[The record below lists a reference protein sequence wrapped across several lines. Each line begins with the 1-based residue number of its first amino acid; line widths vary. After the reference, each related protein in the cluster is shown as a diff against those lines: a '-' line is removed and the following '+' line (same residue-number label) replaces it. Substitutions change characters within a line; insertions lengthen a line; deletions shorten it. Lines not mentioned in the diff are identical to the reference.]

1 MKKTVKSLIIAASV
15 AAIAG
20 IGAVSF
26 AAWNVNTDSNV
37 DTNAGG
43 LGNVTATVGF
53 VLTGSDTATP
63 DLTLTDKLM
72 PYNQAAADVDTG
84 ETQMWSVA
92 LADINVTA
100 KDWTATLTQTGMT
113 LESGSSFYYTV
124 NTTETEALPTTDL
137 SAWTQLN
144 GTNAVEITNTEA
156 QTLKGYYLHIIL
168 DSSNLKDMDKTG
180 AVFTLTLAEKAD
192 A

>member
-26 AAWNVNTDSNV
+26 AAWNTNV
-37 DTNAGG
+37 DNDAVTNAGG

-53 VLTGSDTATP
+53 VLTGTDTATP

-72 PYNQAAADVDTG
+72 PYNQDGDDVGAG

-100 KDWTATLTQTGMT
+100 KNWTATLTQSGMT
-113 LESGSSFYYTV
+113 LESGSKFYYTV
-124 NTTETEALPTTDL
+124 NTTATQALPTTDL
-137 SAWTQLN
+137 TAWTELD

-156 QTLKGYYLHIIL
+156 QTVSGYYLHIIL
-168 DSSNLKDMDKTG
+168 DSSSLKDMDKTG

>member
-1 MKKTVKSLIIAASV
+1 MKKKVKSLIIAASV

-26 AAWNVNTDSNV
+26 AAWNVNVDSNV

-43 LGNVTATVGF
+43 LGNVTAATVGF
-53 VLTGSDTATP
+53 VLTGEQTATP

-72 PYNQAAADVDTG
+72 PYDQTSTETG
-84 ETQMWSVA
+84 ETTMWTVE

-100 KDWTATLTQTGMT
+100 NDWTATLTQTGIT
-113 LESGSSFYYTV
+113 LESGSKFYYTV
-124 NTTETEALPTTDL
+124 NTTEEQALPTTDL
-137 SAWTQLN
+137 TAWTELN
-144 GTNAVEITNTEA
+144 GTNAVTITNSEA
-156 QTLKGYYLHIIL
+156 QILTGYYLHIIL
-168 DSSNLKDMDKTG
+168 DSDNLDDMGKSG
-180 AVFTLTLAEKAD
+180 AVFTLTLAEA

>member
-26 AAWNVNTDSNV
+26 AAWNTNV
-37 DTNAGG
+37 DNDAVTNAGG

-63 DLTLTDKLM
+63 ELSLTGKLM
-72 PYNQAAADVDTG
+72 PYNQATADVETG

-100 KDWTATLTQTGMT
+100 KNWTATLTQAGMT
-113 LESGSSFYYTV
+113 LESGSKFYYTV
-124 NTTETEALPTTDL
+124 NTTETQALPTTDL
-137 SAWTQLN
+137 TAWTELN

-156 QTLKGYYLHIIL
+156 QTVSGYYLHIIL
-168 DSSNLKDMDKTG
+168 DSSSLKDMDKTG
-180 AVFTLTLAEKAD
+180 AVFTLTLAEKTGA
-192 A
+192 